1 MSSGAAKSFTQSE
14 SVGDGGMTA
23 ATLMAAYP
31 SAGFN
36 YDALPV
42 LTAKTLRTQATRI
55 RKLVKTT
62 TTTIIEVGH
71 DLIAVKRTL
80 DHGQFGAW
88 VEAECGF
95 SLRTAENYIRAAEFA
110 EGKSEIVS
118 LLPPTTVYR
127 LSSKSAPPDLVKS
140 FIEVAS
146 RGDVVSERS
155 VKDALEEARFQKRE
169 LKRQEE
175 KEKSRSRSESKKRRA
190 QREAEEER
198 RKENNRLRAER
209 CQQGAADIIQ
219 RLGLDDVRFLL
230 AVLSEQDFWEI
241 LPLLRDLAGVD
252 A

>member
-1 MSSGAAKSFTQSE
+1 MSSDAAKSFTQSE
-14 SVGDGGMTA
+14 SVGDGGLTA

-31 SAGFN
+31 TAGFN

-169 LKRQEE
+169 LKQQEE
-175 KEKSRSRSESKKRRA
+175 KSRGRSESKKRRA
-190 QREAEEER
+190 QREAEQER

-209 CQQGAADIIQ
+209 CQQGAADIIR
-219 RLGLDDVRFLL
+219 RLGLEDVRYLL
-230 AVLSEQDFWEI
+230 DVLSDQDVWEI
-241 LPLLRDLAGVD
+241 LPLLRDLAGAVG
-252 A
+252 